1 MSIVLNKFFGGNIMG
16 YTIKEAS
23 KITGLSTSTL
33 RYYDREGLLPFIK
46 RLDSGYRSFSEDDIE
61 MIKIIECL
69 KRTGMSIKEIK
80 KFTEWVQDG
89 DNSLEERYE
98 MFLERKHAVETE
110 IESLQNTL
118 DIINYKC
125 WYYKTAIEAGTEKIH
140 FKNKK
145 DGKLPCE

>member
-1 MSIVLNKFFGGNIMG
+1 
-16 YTIKEAS
+16 
-23 KITGLSTSTL
+23 
-33 RYYDREGLLPFIK
+33 
-46 RLDSGYRSFSEDDIE
+46 
-61 MIKIIECL
+61 
-69 KRTGMSIKEIK
+69 MSIKEIK

>member
-1 MSIVLNKFFGGNIMG
+1 ME

-69 KRTGMSIKEIK
+69 KRTGMSIKNIK
-80 KFTEWVQDG
+80 QFTKWVQEG
-89 DNSLEERYE
+89 DDSLEERYE
-98 MFLERKHAVETE
+98 MFLERKHIVETE
-110 IESLQNTL
+110 IEALQKTL
-118 DIINYKC
+118 EVINYKC
-125 WYYKTAIEAGTEKIH
+125 WYYKTSIEAGTENIH
-140 FKNKK
+140 FKEKT

>member
-1 MSIVLNKFFGGNIMG
+1 MG
-16 YTIKEAS
+16 YTIKEVS
-23 KITGLSTSTL
+23 KITGLPTSTL

-46 RLDSGYRSFSEDDIE
+46 RHDSGYRSFSEDDIE

>member
-1 MSIVLNKFFGGNIMG
+1 ME

-69 KRTGMSIKEIK
+69 KRTGMSIKNIK
-80 KFTEWVQDG
+80 QFTKWVQEG
-89 DNSLEERYE
+89 DDSLEERYE
-98 MFLERKHAVETE
+98 MFLERKHIVETE
-110 IESLQNTL
+110 IEALQKTL
-118 DIINYKC
+118 EVINYKC
-125 WYYKTAIEAGTEKIH
+125 WYYKTSIEAGTEKIH
-140 FKNKK
+140 FKEKT

>member
-1 MSIVLNKFFGGNIMG
+1 MG

-23 KITGLSTSTL
+23 KITGLPTSTL

-80 KFTEWVQDG
+80 KFTEWVQEG
-89 DNSLEERYE
+89 DNSLDERYK
-98 MFLERKHAVETE
+98 MFLERKHAVETQ
-110 IESLQNTL
+110 IEALQKTL
-118 DIINYKC
+118 DVINYKC
-125 WYYKTAIEAGTEKIH
+125 WYYKTAMEAGTEKIH